1 MSVTVFL
8 RSFKWHTQMGFW
20 TGGEN
25 VHVSIKADAINFKTK
40 ESLVKTYQY
49 DHEKRVLFVSFGEE
63 ITRRMNAGLSD
74 VLAQLFSDDELMRF
88 LTGVASAEG

>member
-1 MSVTVFL
+1 MRIV
-8 RSFKWHTQMGFW
+8 KQ
-20 TGGEN
+20 
-25 VHVSIKADAINFKTK
+25 A
-40 ESLVKTYQY
+40 LVKTYQY

-88 LTGVASAEG
+88 LTGVADAEG

>member
-25 VHVSIKADAINFKTK
+25 VYVSIKANAASSKTK

-49 DHEKRVLFVSFGEE
+49 DQEKRVLFVSFGEE
-63 ITRRMNAGLSD
+63 ITRRMNVGLSD
-74 VLAQLFSDDELMRF
+74 VLAQLFSDGELIRF
-88 LTGVASAEG
+88 LIGTADTE